1 MFYVNRSKQMV
12 NRNIQIL
19 IIIQTVSKYWQ
30 IISFGMTILKTYEKI
45 QYYWPKHEY
54 YQNLPKVQRCQK
66 THKVLKVN
74 SSKMIEK
81 KSNVVCKRN
90 FIQGTHDSPE
100 VQSRISHN
108 HRYS

>member
-1 MFYVNRSKQMV
+1 MFYVDRSKQML

-30 IISFGMTILKTYEKI
+30 IISLGMTILKTYKKI
-45 QYYWPKHEY
+45 QYNWPKHEY

-81 KSNVVCKRN
+81 KKQCSM
-90 FIQGTHDSPE
+90 
-100 VQSRISHN
+100 
-108 HRYS
+108 